1 MVPHAEEPKS
11 IAPVPVI
18 PTPAAAKAEAKPKPI
33 PAAIREQQLYAS
45 ATAKVGQ
52 GKPEEARKL
61 FQQAAELGDARAM
74 KELAENYSTGV
85 ESLQWFNRAAS
96 AGDSAAMLSLG
107 GLYLFGSDTVQQN
120 DQEAARWFQKA
131 ADLKNPSAM
140 YNLAG
145 LYEEGRG
152 VPRDAGK
159 AKQLYQQAAALGNT
173 LAQRRL
179 AEMGVK

>member
-1 MVPHAEEPKS
+1 
-11 IAPVPVI
+11 
-18 PTPAAAKAEAKPKPI
+18 
-33 PAAIREQQLYAS
+33 
-45 ATAKVGQ
+45 
-52 GKPEEARKL
+52 
-61 FQQAAELGDARAM
+61 M

-85 ESLQWFNRAAS
+85 EALQWFNRAAA

-107 GLYLFGSDTVQQN
+107 GMYLFGSDTVQQN

-131 ADLKNPSAM
+131 ADLKNPAAM

-152 VPRDAGK
+152 VPRDADK

-179 AEMGVK
+179 AEMGAK